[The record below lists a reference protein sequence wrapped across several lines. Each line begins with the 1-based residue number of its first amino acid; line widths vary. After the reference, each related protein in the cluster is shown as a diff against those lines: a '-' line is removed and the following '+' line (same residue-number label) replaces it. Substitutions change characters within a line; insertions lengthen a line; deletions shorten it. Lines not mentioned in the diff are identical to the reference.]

1 MVLPA
6 LLMPDVRI
14 GARPVA
20 LGLQIDSP
28 ASLFQPDY
36 SHPGST
42 MMHSTYGSF
51 VPTELVRLLSQHR
64 RRLLTTAGAIAGAVT
79 LFALIR
85 PNTWEASQAL
95 IIRNE
100 AAARGAQERPGKF
113 DRPEQM
119 QTVQETVMELGRS
132 RGVLAAAL
140 AEVGSPNGTAKS
152 GFPSEED
159 IEDLRK
165 AVRLTPPKGAEF
177 GKTEVFYLKVQDPD
191 RSRAVLLAAAM
202 CRQLQAHYQQLLD
215 RKAQSMIGE
224 LGRAVTLAEGELAA
238 TTRRLQG
245 VEAEVGIDLSELRI
259 LEKNPSGLSDLR
271 TRLAT
276 LENELREARTT
287 HKAHEALRALLAAST
302 SDAGHLLA
310 APNRL
315 LDSQPALRR
324 LKEGL
329 IDSQLRTAQL
339 RGIMSDLHPRVQG
352 ALAAEEEVRRNLT
365 GELDIAIRGI
375 DVELKLTAQRI
386 ETLAAQVGDIGG
398 RLDKL
403 AQVRAKYSN
412 LNDEIH
418 HRQQNMQGA
427 VANLAEARAA
437 RAAASSANL
446 IATIDTPDTGSS
458 PVGPGRLVT
467 ILAGIFGGLAV
478 GVGVVLLSVP
488 TTSQDRLGNRAS
500 RLAPVR
506 PRTTSTTGALSL
518 KQALARL
525 AQRRALWN

>member
-1 MVLPA
+1 
-6 LLMPDVRI
+6 
-14 GARPVA
+14 
-20 LGLQIDSP
+20 
-28 ASLFQPDY
+28 
-36 SHPGST
+36 
-42 MMHSTYGSF
+42 MHSIHGSF
-51 VPTELVRLLSQHR
+51 VPTEFVQLLLQHR
-64 RRLLTTAGAIAGAVT
+64 RRLWTTAAVVAGAVA
-79 LFALIR
+79 LFALVR

-119 QTVQETVMELGRS
+119 QTVQETIMELARS
-132 RGVLAAAL
+132 RSVLAATL
-140 AEVGSPNGTAKS
+140 AEVGSTKGE
-152 GFPSEED
+152 PSEDD
-159 IEDLRK
+159 IEELRK
-165 AVRLTPPKGAEF
+165 SVRLTPPKGAEF
-177 GKTEVFYLKVQDPD
+177 GKTEVFYLKVKDHD
-191 RSRAVLLAAAM
+191 RSRSIQLADAM
-202 CRQLQAHYQQLLD
+202 CRQLQSHYQQLLD
-215 RKAQSMIGE
+215 RKAKSMTEE
-224 LGRAVTLAEGELAA
+224 LGRTVTLAEAELAA
-238 TTRRLQG
+238 ATRRLQA

-259 LEKNPSGLSDLR
+259 LEKSPSGISDLR
-271 TRLAT
+271 TRLTT

-287 HKAHEALRALLAAST
+287 HQAHEALRALLVAST

-339 RGIMSDLHPRVQG
+339 RGIMSEVHPRVLG
-352 ALAAEEEVRRNLT
+352 AVAAEEEVRRNLAK
-365 GELDIAIRGI
+365 ELDVAIRGV
-375 DVELKLTAQRI
+375 DVELKLTAHRI
-386 ETLAAQVGDIGG
+386 QSLQSQVENIGQ

-403 AQVRAKYSN
+403 AVVRAKYSN

-418 HRQQNMQGA
+418 HRQQNMQAA
-427 VANLAEARAA
+427 VTNLADARAA

-467 ILAGIFGGLAV
+467 IVAGIFGGLAV
-478 GVGVVLLSVP
+478 GVGVILLSAP
-488 TTSQDRLGNRAS
+488 ATSQ
-500 RLAPVR
+500 PTR
-506 PRTTSTTGALSL
+506 PTSVPSFERSGLINSTGALSL

>member
-1 MVLPA
+1 
-6 LLMPDVRI
+6 
-14 GARPVA
+14 
-20 LGLQIDSP
+20 
-28 ASLFQPDY
+28 
-36 SHPGST
+36 
-42 MMHSTYGSF
+42 MHLTHGNF
-51 VPTELVRLLSQHR
+51 VPTEFVRLLSQYR
-64 RRLLTTAGAIAGAVT
+64 QRLLTTAAVIAGAVA
-79 LFALIR
+79 LFALVR

-100 AAARGAQERPGKF
+100 AAARGTQERPGKF

-119 QTVQETVMELGRS
+119 QTVQETIMELARS
-132 RGVLAAAL
+132 RSVLAAAL
-140 AEVGSPNGTAKS
+140 TEVGTSSGAS
-152 GFPSEED
+152 AAGFPGEED

-177 GKTEVFYLKVQDPD
+177 GKTEVFYLNVKDHDRGRSVQ
-191 RSRAVLLAAAM
+191 LAAAM
-202 CRQLQAHYQQLLD
+202 CRQLQTHYQQLLD

-224 LGRAVTLAEGELAA
+224 LGRAVTLAEGESALA
-238 TTRRLQG
+238 TKRLQA

-259 LEKNPSGLSDLR
+259 LEKSPSGMSDLR
-271 TRLAT
+271 TRLTT

-287 HKAHEALRALLAAST
+287 HQAHEALRALLVAST

-339 RGIMSDLHPRVQG
+339 RGVMSDEHPRVQG
-352 ALAAEEEVRRNLT
+352 ALAAEEEVRHNLAK
-365 GELDIAIRGI
+365 ELDVAIRGV
-375 DVELKLTAQRI
+375 DVELKLTTHRI
-386 ETLAAQVGDIGG
+386 TTLQNQVENIGQ

-403 AQVRAKYSN
+403 AVVRAKYSN

-418 HRQQNMQGA
+418 HRQQNMQAA
-427 VANLAEARAA
+427 VTNLAEARAA

-467 ILAGIFGGLAV
+467 ILAGILGGLAV
-478 GVGVVLLSVP
+478 GVGVVLLTVP
-488 TTSQDRLGNRAS
+488 AAS
-500 RLAPVR
+500 PAQMARGAGGSNWVR
-506 PRTTSTTGALSL
+506 PVVGNTGALSL